1 MDVAGPSQE
10 NKFVLLASTIGPID
24 AGIVGALEEG
34 FEKETGIRVRH
45 VGAGTGAALKMAEKG
60 QFDLVLAHAKSL
72 EEKFVKDGFGTERIP
87 LMYND
92 FVIVGPAADP
102 AGIKGMKTSAEALRT
117 IAAKKATFVSRGDK
131 SGTHVAEMDLW
142 KGAGIQPSGNWYVVY
157 EKGSSGNIP
166 TLRYANEKQVYTVI
180 DRATYLSLKKEI
192 NLAILVENDK
202 AMLNFMS
209 LIPVNQAKF
218 PRVNRAGVD
227 LIADSRLQLQLG
239 DRVTVVGS
247 EEAIANVERFLGN
260 SLKRLREPNL
270 ITIFIGIALG
280 VLVGSIPFMIPGI
293 PQPVKLGLA
302 GGPLIVAILISKFGP
317 KYKLV
322 TYTTMSANLMLRE
335 IGIALFLA
343 CVGLAAGENFV
354 ETVVNGGY
362 KWIGYGVIITVVPLL
377 IIGTVGRKMCK
388 LNYFTLMGLL
398 AGSMTDPPA
407 LSYANAMAGNDM
419 PSVSYATVYPLT
431 MFLRVI
437 TAQLLILL
445 FL

>member
-1 MDVAGPSQE
+1 
-10 NKFVLLASTIGPID
+10 
-24 AGIVGALEEG
+24 
-34 FEKETGIRVRH
+34 
-45 VGAGTGAALKMAEKG
+45 MAEKG

-209 LIPVNQAKF
+209 LIPSQAKF
-218 PRVNRAGVD
+218 PRKCGGAM
-227 LIADSRLQLQLG
+227 Q
-239 DRVTVVGS
+239 
-247 EEAIANVERFLGN
+247 
-260 SLKRLREPNL
+260 
-270 ITIFIGIALG
+270 FI
-280 VLVGSIPFMIPGI
+280 
-293 PQPVKLGLA
+293 
-302 GGPLIVAILISKFGP
+302 
-317 KYKLV
+317 
-322 TYTTMSANLMLRE
+322 R
-335 IGIALFLA
+335 
-343 CVGLAAGENFV
+343 
-354 ETVVNGGY
+354 
-362 KWIGYGVIITVVPLL
+362 
-377 IIGTVGRKMCK
+377 
-388 LNYFTLMGLL
+388 
-398 AGSMTDPPA
+398 
-407 LSYANAMAGNDM
+407 
-419 PSVSYATVYPLT
+419 
-431 MFLRVI
+431 
-437 TAQLLILL
+437 
-445 FL
+445 